1 MTATLF
7 TPTTL
12 GKLQLKNRIV
22 MSPMTR
28 SRATGNVPN
37 ELMEKYYKLR
47 ADAGL
52 IITEGTSPS
61 PNGLGYARIPG
72 IFSDAQ
78 VQGWRRVTD
87 AVHAAGGK
95 IFVQL
100 MHTGRVSH
108 PANMPAGSKVLAPS
122 AIAAP
127 GDMWTDSSGMQPQPV
142 PSVMSEADITQAI
155 SEYANAA
162 RRAIEAGFDGVELHG
177 ANGYLIDQFL
187 NTASN
192 QRTDQWGCGPDTVRE
207 AAAREGTPAAAPQN
221 EDGHPLHRGGCIEN
235 RIRFAVEV
243 AKAAVAAIGADRVGM
258 RISPYGVFNGMTSD
272 AKMDAL
278 YLRLI
283 GELNNINLT
292 YIHIVDHSSMGAP
305 EVSPELKAKIRAN
318 FKGKYIL
325 SGGYDLTRAN
335 ADLDAQRGDLVA
347 FGRPFIANPDL
358 VPKMQNGAALIA
370 PDSSTFYTPG
380 EKGYTDY

>member
-7 TPTTL
+7 TPTNL
-12 GKLQLKNRIV
+12 GKLQLRNRIV

-28 SRATGNVPN
+28 SRAIGNVPN

-47 ADAGL
+47 AAAGL

-72 IFSDAQ
+72 MFSDAQ
-78 VQGWRRVTD
+78 AQGWRQVTD
-87 AVHAAGGK
+87 GVHAAGGK

-108 PANMPAGSKVLAPS
+108 PANMSADARMIAPS

-127 GDMWTDSSGMQPQPV
+127 GEMWTDSNAMQPHPL
-142 PSVMSEADITQAI
+142 PTEMSEADIAQAI
-155 SEYANAA
+155 SEYANSAK
-162 RRAIEAGFDGVELHG
+162 RAIDAGFDGVELHG

-192 QRTDQWGCGPDTVRE
+192 QRTDKWGGSV
-207 AAAREGTPAAAPQN
+207 
-221 EDGHPLHRGGCIEN
+221 EN

-243 AKAAVAAIGADRVGM
+243 AKAAAAAIGAERVGM
-258 RISPYGVFNGMTSD
+258 RISPYGVFNGMAPD

-283 GELNNINLT
+283 EGLNGIGLV

-305 EVSPELKAKIRAN
+305 EVSPELKAKLRAN

-325 SGGYDLTRAN
+325 SGGYDAARAN
-335 ADLDAQRGDLVA
+335 VDLDAQKGDLVA
-347 FGRPFIANPDL
+347 FGRPFISNPDL
-358 VPKMQNGAALIA
+358 VQKLQSGAALTD
-370 PDSSTFYTPG
+370 PDFSTFYTPG

>member
-1 MTATLF
+1 MSSTLF
-7 TPTTL
+7 TPTQL
-12 GKLQLKNRIV
+12 GSLSLKNRIV
-22 MSPMTR
+22 MAPLTR
-28 SRATGNVPN
+28 SRAIGNLPN
-37 ELMEKYYKLR
+37 ALMEKYYRSR

-72 IFSDAQ
+72 LFNDVQ

-87 AVHAAGGK
+87 GVHQAGGR

-108 PANMPAGSKVLAPS
+108 PANMPVGASVLAPS
-122 AIAAP
+122 AVAVP
-127 GDMWTDSSGMQPQPV
+127 GEMWTDADGMQPHPA
-142 PSVMSEADITQAI
+142 PYEMSEADIAQSIA
-155 SEYANAA
+155 EYAASA
-162 RRAIEAGFDGVELHG
+162 KLAMLAGFDGVELHA

-192 QRTDQWGCGPDTVRE
+192 QRDDSWGG
-207 AAAREGTPAAAPQN
+207 N
-221 EDGHPLHRGGCIEN
+221 IEN

-243 AKAAVAAIGADRVGM
+243 AKASVAAIGAERVGM
-258 RISPYGVFNGMTSD
+258 RISPYGVFNAQVPD
-272 AKMDAL
+272 AEMDAV

-283 GELNNINLT
+283 DELNVLGLL
-292 YIHIVDHSSMGAP
+292 YIHVVDHSAMGAP
-305 EVSPELKAKIRAN
+305 EVSPELKASIRAA

-325 SGGYDLTRAN
+325 SGGYDVARAN
-335 ADLDAQRGDLVA
+335 ADLDAQSGDLVA
-347 FGRPFIANPDL
+347 FGRPFISNPDL
-358 VPKMQNGAALIA
+358 VSRLKSGRELVA
-370 PDSSTFYTPG
+370 PDFATFYTPG

>member
-7 TPTTL
+7 TPVTL
-12 GKLQLKNRIV
+12 GKLQLKNRVV

-28 SRATGNVPN
+28 SRAIGNVPN
-37 ELMEKYYKLR
+37 ELMAKYYALR
-47 ADAGL
+47 AEAGL

-72 IFSDAQ
+72 VYSDAQ

-108 PANMPAGSKVLAPS
+108 PANMAMESKIFAPS
-122 AIAAP
+122 ALAAP
-127 GDMWTDSSGMQPQPV
+127 GEMWTDSRGMQPFPT
-142 PSVMSEADITQAI
+142 PKAMSEDDILMTI
-155 SEYANAA
+155 VEYAHAA
-162 RRAIEAGFDGVELHG
+162 KQAIEAGFDGVELHG

-187 NTASN
+187 NTATN
-192 QRTDQWGCGPDTVRE
+192 QRTDQWGCGTDTVRE
-207 AAAREGTPAAAPQN
+207 AEVREGAQAAAVQN
-221 EDGHPLHRGGCIEN
+221 ENALTAARGGCVEN
-235 RIRFAVEV
+235 RIRFAL
-243 AKAAVAAIGADRVGM
+243 AVARSVVAEIGAERVGM
-258 RISPYGVFNGMTSD
+258 RISPYGVFNGAVPD
-272 AKMDAL
+272 PKMDAL

-283 GELNNINLT
+283 EGLNEIGLA
-292 YIHIVDHSSMGAP
+292 YIHVVDHSSMGAP

-325 SGGYDLTRAN
+325 SGGYDAARAN
-335 ADLDAQRGDLVA
+335 ADLDAQKGDLVA
-347 FGRPFIANPDL
+347 FGRPFISNPDL
-358 VPKMQNGAALIA
+358 VAKLQSGAALTP
-370 PDSSTFYTPG
+370 PDMSTFYTPG

>member
-1 MTATLF
+1 MTHPLF
-7 TPTTL
+7 SPIQL

-22 MSPMTR
+22 MAPLTR
-28 SRATGNVPN
+28 SRAIGNVPN
-37 ELMEKYYKLR
+37 ALMEEYYRLR

-72 IFSDAQ
+72 LFDEAQ
-78 VQGWRRVTD
+78 VAGWQRVTD
-87 AVHAAGGK
+87 GVHQAGGR

-108 PANMPAGSKVLAPS
+108 PANLPAGASVIAPS
-122 AIAAP
+122 AVAAP
-127 GDMWTDSSGMQPQPV
+127 GEMWTDADGMQPHPV
-142 PSVMSEADITQAI
+142 PREMSEADIAHSI
-155 SEYANAA
+155 AEYAAA
-162 RRAIEAGFDGVELHG
+162 AKLAVEAGFDGVELHA

-192 QRTDQWGCGPDTVRE
+192 QRNDRWGG
-207 AAAREGTPAAAPQN
+207 N
-221 EDGHPLHRGGCIEN
+221 IEN

-243 AKAAVAAIGADRVGM
+243 AKATVAAIGAERVGM
-258 RISPYGVFNGMTSD
+258 RISPYGVFNGQVPD
-272 AKMDAL
+272 AGMDAL

-283 GELNNINLT
+283 DELNALGLL
-292 YIHIVDHSSMGAP
+292 YIHIVDHSAMGAP
-305 EVSPELKAKIRAN
+305 EVSPELKAGIRAA

-325 SGGYDLTRAN
+325 SGGYDVARAN
-335 ADLDAQRGDLVA
+335 ADLNAQRGDLVA
-347 FGRPFIANPDL
+347 FGRPFISNPDL
-358 VPKMQNGAALIA
+358 VAKLKSGQELVA
-370 PDSSTFYTPG
+370 PDFATFYTPG